1 MYMCLGGI
9 DFASVYTIF
18 QYDFGI
24 VPKFKK
30 SHLNLL
36 TLWCKIEMENVSM
49 ADAFEFSR
57 LGAR

>member
-49 ADAFEFSR
+49 ADA
-57 LGAR
+57 GK

>member
-1 MYMCLGGI
+1 LRLFI
-9 DFASVYTIF
+9 R
-18 QYDFGI
+18 YDFGI

-57 LGAR
+57 LGAG